1 MNEGKFKVFAN
12 CVAANVDTI
21 AARAVAF
28 LYFRTKFSG
37 GKATLQELLSDFESA
52 GLGRPQPSNLRQTLT
67 NDRRT
72 KRVAVDT
79 WIIPANRL
87 VDVEVRLSSCLQYVR
102 DKKFSPNVAKNKKT
116 YNNNFVNSQRIKD
129 LKGVAS
135 KKYDLSRLIKMCQ
148 EINGNFLQKNYI
160 SVIIIVRT
168 IMNHVAPIF
177 GLHSFSEIAHNYKCE
192 KSLKSSLLN
201 LENSSR
207 TIADGYLH
215 IPARNKESLPTST
228 QVNFSQDMDL
238 LLGEVVR
245 LLK

>member
-1 MNEGKFKVFAN
+1 MEKKFKIFAS
-12 CVAANVDTI
+12 CVVTNIDTI
-21 AARAVAF
+21 AQRAIAF
-28 LYFRTKFSG
+28 LYFRTKFIG

-67 NDRRT
+67 NDRRI

-87 VDVEVRLSSCLQYVR
+87 VDIEVKLSSCLQYVR
-102 DKKFSPNVAKNKKT
+102 DKNFFSNTTKNKKI
-116 YNNNFVNSQRIKD
+116 YSDDFIDSQRVKD
-129 LKGVAS
+129 LKGVTL

-148 EINGNFLQKNYI
+148 EINDNFSRKNYI
-160 SVIIIVRT
+160 SVIILVRT

-177 GLHSFSEIAHNYKCE
+177 GLNSFSEIANNYKCE